1 MYSFILKLVFFTSIY
16 FFSLIGS
23 SSEKV
28 YNLDDYVV
36 TASRLNQDLFDLS
49 PSVSTFNKED
59 IEDGAYVNL
68 TDVLWQIPGI
78 FLVPTGGIGKATSLF
93 TRGSESNHTTI
104 LFNDRRLPTGF
115 SGQYDS
121 GLLGLVNVGSV
132 EFVKGDN
139 SSLYGGAIGGIINLR
154 SFKANK
160 GSIRNFNLETGSN
173 AFRKAA
179 YNTAYGDESLS
190 ITYGLET
197 LSSNGFQE
205 NSDFERI
212 TNNLYLKYQ
221 LKNEL
226 EFDFQ
231 FFSYNAELG
240 VIGDNRYPPPSK
252 ERNNTN
258 AWLISPGLTYKLT
271 DRAKFKIMINLNQNK
286 LDTHSVNRY
295 DSSTWTSY
303 TPEDSE
309 YGSLDNVDKIFEE
322 NIKGLEAYWEFNVDK
337 FNSKSIIGFMLEDRE
352 YERNPFDGV
361 ENNSNKVV
369 NLGYK
374 TRSIFYQNLIELN
387 DMTAIKLGARYDN
400 YSELFPTTKTGNFEI
415 SHSLSQD
422 DSFKLFLKASNGK
435 VVPDM
440 NALIQFSDFDSLYFD
455 SLNFKLENSKTR
467 EIGFKKLLS
476 KQEIGIIY
484 FNNQLRNIADT
495 IDTYDDN
502 YTLIDKEH
510 ALVDTNQL
518 GAEAYIKGIIFDQ
531 FNYSFSYSYLDA
543 DIQSGQYFSGY
554 SGTKGSQLIRRP
566 MHKFS
571 TSIFWQPTSKY
582 SLGLNYLAGWNR
594 EDSVGD
600 DFEALESARLF
611 GSIICSENTT
621 LFFRIE
627 NAFDQKFLYTKG
639 FPAPPRQMFIGAKFN
654 Y

>member
-422 DSFKLFLKASNGK
+422 DSFKLF
-435 VVPDM
+435 
-440 NALIQFSDFDSLYFD
+440 
-455 SLNFKLENSKTR
+455 
-467 EIGFKKLLS
+467 
-476 KQEIGIIY
+476 
-484 FNNQLRNIADT
+484 
-495 IDTYDDN
+495 
-502 YTLIDKEH
+502 
-510 ALVDTNQL
+510 
-518 GAEAYIKGIIFDQ
+518 
-531 FNYSFSYSYLDA
+531 
-543 DIQSGQYFSGY
+543 
-554 SGTKGSQLIRRP
+554 
-566 MHKFS
+566 
-571 TSIFWQPTSKY
+571 
-582 SLGLNYLAGWNR
+582 
-594 EDSVGD
+594 
-600 DFEALESARLF
+600 
-611 GSIICSENTT
+611 
-621 LFFRIE
+621 
-627 NAFDQKFLYTKG
+627 
-639 FPAPPRQMFIGAKFN
+639 
-654 Y
+654 

>member
-1 MYSFILKLVFFTSIY
+1 MFLIIIKLVFLTFITTA
-16 FFSLIGS
+16 FLFGS
-23 SSEKV
+23 NSEKV

-49 PSVSTFNKED
+49 PSVSAFNKED
-59 IEDGAYVNL
+59 IENGAYVNL
-68 TDVLWQIPGI
+68 TDVLWQIPGT

-93 TRGSESNHTTI
+93 TRGSESNHTAI
-104 LFNDRRLPTGF
+104 LFNYRRLPTGF

-121 GLLGLVNVGSV
+121 GLLGLLNVGSV

-154 SFKANK
+154 SPKANK
-160 GSIRNFNLETGSN
+160 GSIQNFNLESGSN
-173 AFRKAA
+173 TFRKVA
-179 YNTAYGDESLS
+179 YNTAYGSESLS

-197 LSSNGFQE
+197 LRSNGFQE
-205 NSDFERI
+205 NSDFKRI
-212 TNNLYLKYQ
+212 TNNLYLKNQ
-221 LKNEL
+221 LTNEL
-226 EFDFQ
+226 EFDFL
-231 FFSYNAELG
+231 FFGYNAELG
-240 VIGDNRYPPPSK
+240 VIGDNRYDPPSK

-271 DRAKFKIMINLNQNK
+271 DSAKFKLMINLNQNK
-286 LDTHSVNRY
+286 LDAYSVNRY

-322 NIKGLEAYWEFNVDK
+322 NIIGLEAYWEFNVDK
-337 FNSKSIIGFMLEDRE
+337 FNSTSIIGFMLEDRE
-352 YERNPFDGV
+352 YERNPIDGV

-400 YSELFPTTKTGNFEI
+400 YSELFPTTRTGNFEI

-422 DSFKLFLKASNGK
+422 NSFKLFLKASNGK

-467 EIGFKKLLS
+467 EIGFKKLFS
-476 KQEIGIIY
+476 KQEIGIVY

-495 IDTYDDN
+495 LDTYVN
-502 YTLIDKEH
+502 YILIDKEH

-518 GAEAYIKGIIFDQ
+518 GAEAYIKGIISDKL
-531 FNYSFSYSYLDA
+531 NYSFSYSYLDA
-543 DIQSGQYFSGY
+543 DIQSGQYFSGI

-582 SLGLNYLAGWNR
+582 SLGLNYIAGWNR

-600 DFEALESARLF
+600 DFEALESTRLF
-611 GSIICSENTT
+611 GSMTCSENTSF
-621 LFFRIE
+621 FFRIE

-639 FPAPPRQMFIGAKFN
+639 FPAPPRQVFIGAKFN
-654 Y
+654 F